1 MQIPI
6 DLLEQETLRNVIEN
20 FITREGTDYG
30 DHEVSLE
37 SKINQVMRQLR
48 SGTAILVF
56 DAETE
61 SVNIIPKLGTP
72 CAE

>member
-37 SKINQVMRQLR
+37 AKINQVMRQLR

-56 DAETE
+56 DAETG
-61 SVNIIPKLGTP
+61 SVNIIAKP
-72 CAE
+72 